1 MSSRFSLIEAQV
13 INQALTNVAL
23 ETGIVLQ
30 RSAFSPN
37 IRDRLDFS
45 SAIMNQ
51 DGRLIAQAEHI
62 PVHLGAMPEGLKAL
76 IKYFGKENIL
86 DGDIYIANNPYLGGT
101 HLPDI
106 SVVKPI
112 FFNKQLVGY
121 IANRCHHADVGGVVP
136 GSMPGG
142 KYTLEEEGYVIDPTI
157 LERNG
162 ILNQVWFDDFLS
174 KIRVPEERKGDIQA
188 QLASTKI
195 GEKKFHSILRKYSV
209 ERVNQITE
217 FLNERSKKASLD
229 LIQRIPE
236 NLKVSYT
243 DYMDNDGVKN
253 EPIAIT
259 AEVERKGEKLIVDYS
274 KTDPQVEG
282 NINAPFAVTYSATY
296 YILRCLVSR
305 EYATNHGL
313 YEPLEIITKEGTLV
327 HPFPPAGVAAG
338 NVETSQR
345 ITDVMLGTFSQ
356 LFPNEIPAA
365 SSGTMN
371 NIIIGGFDTKGNQF
385 TYYETIAGGIG
396 AGRNYTPPNAKH
408 SHMTNTRNTSIEVLE
423 RYYPL
428 GIEEYSIIPN
438 SGGEGKWSGSNGVR
452 RVVRL
457 LTKEAML
464 SIQSERRKFP
474 PFGLQGGKDGSKGRN
489 ILKTQ
494 DGIIM
499 LPSKVTRKI
508 KRDETVIIE
517 TPGGG
522 GYGVYSDQ

>member
-45 SAIMNQ
+45 SAIMDQ

-76 IKYFGKENIL
+76 IKYFGVENIL

-112 FFNKQLVGY
+112 FFDKNLVGY
-121 IANRCHHADVGGVVP
+121 IANRCHHADVGGAVP

-162 ILNQVWFDDFLS
+162 VLNKEWFNDFLS
-174 KIRVPEERKGDIQA
+174 KIRVPIERRGDIQA

-195 GEKKFHSILRKYSV
+195 GEKKFHSLLKKYSL
-209 ERVNQITE
+209 ERVQQIID
-217 FLNERSKKASLD
+217 FLNERSKKASLE
-229 LIQRIPE
+229 LIKKIPE

-243 DYMDNDGVKN
+243 DYMDNDGVKD
-253 EPIAIT
+253 EPVGIT
-259 AEVERKGEKLIVDYS
+259 AEVERKGEQLIVDYS

-313 YEPLEIITKEGTLV
+313 YEPLKIITKEGTLI
-327 HPFPPAGVAAG
+327 HPVPPAGVAAG

-345 ITDVMLGTFSQ
+345 ITDVMLGVFSQ
-356 LFPNEIPAA
+356 LFPVEVPAA

-371 NIIIGGFDTKGNQF
+371 NIIIGGNDPKGVQF

-396 AGRNYTPPNAKH
+396 AGKDYSPPNAKH
-408 SHMTNTRNTSIEVLE
+408 SHMTNTRNTSVEVLE

-428 GIEEYSIIPN
+428 RIHEYSIIPDT
-438 SGGEGKWSGSNGVR
+438 GGKGKWSGSNSVR
-452 RVVRL
+452 RVVEL
-457 LTKEAML
+457 LAEDATL
-464 SIQSERRKFP
+464 SIQSERRKYS
-474 PFGLQGGKDGSKGRN
+474 PFGLFGGDQGAKGKN
-489 ILKTQ
+489 ILKTPEET
-494 DGIIM
+494 IP
-499 LPSKVTRKI
+499 LPSKITKKI
-508 KRDETVIIE
+508 KRGDIVIIE

-522 GYGVYSDQ
+522 GYEKAQ